1 MAQENVEFVQRAFAA
16 YNVGDL
22 GALRELYDP
31 RVVWH
36 HLEGWPEPGPSV
48 GQDAVLREVGQLREA
63 WQAGDRLELVGDLVD
78 AGDRVLARA
87 VWRGSG
93 SGPDAAMEFTFSSRS
108 ARAESSPSRCTGTT
122 TKPSEPWGSRSR
134 SSSAEE
140 PRPELRIPM

>member
-1 MAQENVEFVQRAFAA
+1 MAQENVEFVQRVFAA

-48 GQDAVLREVGQLREA
+48 GRDAVLREVEQLREA
-63 WQAGDRLELVGDLVD
+63 WQAGDRLELVGDFVD

-93 SGPDAAMEFTFSSRS
+93 RGPDAAMEFTYLFTLRKGRIITIQMYWDHDE
-108 ARAESSPSRCTGTT
+108 ALEAVGL
-122 TKPSEPWGSRSR
+122 SE
-134 SSSAEE
+134 
-140 PRPELRIPM
+140 